1 MYVDSI
7 DTLILCGGKGTRL
20 KSIVNDKPKILAEIN
35 GIPFIE
41 YLLNYLDKEGVTRTI
56 LCTGN
61 KHTKIEDWVNTKYN
75 GKIEISLS
83 NEKIPLGTAGA
94 IKNAEKM
101 INSDPFIVI
110 NGDSLIDLRLD
121 KFINFHQKKNAM
133 VSIATSSVGER
144 EASGT
149 VIIDSNDCVVDFI
162 EKSDIKQTN
171 KSFINAGIYIFTKNI
186 LSFMSIQKKLS
197 IEYEFFPW
205 ILKKYNNRIFG
216 FISEEKLL
224 DIGTPKKLS
233 LAETIFQVKHKG
245 TFSNS

>member
-1 MYVDSI
+1 MYIDSI

-61 KHTKIEDWVNTKYN
+61 MHTKIEDWVNTKYN
-75 GKIEISLS
+75 GKIQISLS

-101 INSDPFIVI
+101 INSNLFIVI

-121 KFINFHQKKNAM
+121 KFINFHQKKNAI

-149 VIIDSNDCVVDFI
+149 VIIDSNDCIVDFI
-162 EKSDIKQTN
+162 EKSDIKKTN
-171 KSFINAGIYIFTKNI
+171 QSFINAGIYIFTKNI

-205 ILKKYNNRIFG
+205 ILKKYNNRIGKNPYYYELKFPES
-216 FISEEKLL
+216 IEIDNKEDLN
-224 DIGTPKKLS
+224 
-233 LAETIFQVKHKG
+233 LARKII
-245 TFSNS
+245 